1 MPRPITGDQAMA
13 TEESGN
19 IPLTRRASVARTAIR
34 FVTSRASGPGGQH
47 VNKVSS
53 RVQMFVPL
61 RAILGLDEP
70 AHDRLR
76 KIAGRKMTGED
87 ELLIVSE
94 TSRSQ
99 QSNKDECI
107 KRLAAMVAQ
116 AEVVPKKRRPT
127 KPTKGS
133 VERRLQSKQQQ
144 GARKRDRRSARDGR
158 ED

>member
-1 MPRPITGDQAMA
+1 MTQVKMMA
-13 TEESGN
+13 AQESN
-19 IPLTRRASVARTAIR
+19 KLSLTSRAALARTAIR
-34 FVTSRASGPGGQH
+34 FVTSRAGGPGGQH

-61 RAILGLDEP
+61 GAIRGLDEQ
-70 AHDRLR
+70 ARERLR
-76 KIAGRKMTGED
+76 NLAGSKVTAQD

-99 QSNKDECI
+99 QANKDECI
-107 KRLAAMVAQ
+107 ARLAALVAQ

-133 VERRLQSKQQQ
+133 VERRLKSKQQQ
-144 GARKRDRRSARDGR
+144 GARKRDRRSARDAR
-158 ED
+158 DE